1 MVIIFCC
8 CKLDRYNIVIFIH
21 ILNVFIC
28 YFFKCKTVEIE
39 QSQVLTLLELLNFRA
54 LSPSV
59 KNYRITSVTRPSTLL
74 NHSLTTT
81 NV

>member
-1 MVIIFCC
+1 MFLFVI
-8 CKLDRYNIVIFIH
+8 
-21 ILNVFIC
+21 
-28 YFFKCKTVEIE
+28 FFKCKTFEIE

-74 NHSLTTT
+74 NVSLTTI